1 MQTRRFDRVRVS
13 LRAEH
18 ISESSTRPVFIENV
32 SESGMH
38 LVTIHKGE
46 EAIFFPGKN
55 IELKLRLSSGEMI
68 SLRCEVRWMST
79 EIPPDGVTDSVGLE
93 IVDPPP
99 QYVSFV
105 KNLRPPFFPQ

>member
-1 MQTRRFDRVRVS
+1 MQTRRFERVRVS

-18 ISESSTRPVFIENV
+18 VSESSTRPVFIENV
-32 SESGMH
+32 SERGMH

-46 EAIFFPGKN
+46 EALFFPGKN

-68 SLRCEVRWMST
+68 SLSCEVRWMSA

-99 QYVSFV
+99 RYVSFV
-105 KNLRPPFFPQ
+105 KNLRSSYFPQ